1 MTDGRCKQIFA
12 QKRRKDWTKSG
23 GRGQKGDDTGWGIE
37 DVNKFFTRASVDWHG
52 WLGLKWN
59 WIPCLIVTKTRCAS
73 SKKIIKCGVW
83 RKIFDTPQAACFF
96 YQITL
101 FLVKNY
107 DQYDQYRLHISVTCE
122 IPTIMAWW
130 CKLSKHHAA
139 VINSWPQLPTDRSVQ
154 ISAQTG
160 TDGCERKQNAD
171 NEQFLS
177 LPFNFLSVF
186 INGYTKR
193 KITSNGQFWI
203 TQRLS
208 HLSHSIFQ
216 STFFHVNI
224 TTNKLWFYSSKAGT
238 LSSPQAFLVVIF

>member
-1 MTDGRCKQIFA
+1 M
-12 QKRRKDWTKSG
+12 RRVEKNIWHSPSSLL
-23 GRGQKGDDTGWGIE
+23 
-37 DVNKFFTRASVDWHG
+37 FFIRS
-52 WLGLKWN
+52 L
-59 WIPCLIVTKTRCAS
+59 
-73 SKKIIKCGVW
+73 
-83 RKIFDTPQAACFF
+83 F
-96 YQITL
+96 

-107 DQYDQYRLHISVTCE
+107 EHHVWLLYRLHISVTCE

-186 INGYTKR
+186 INGRAYKK
-193 KITSNGQFWI
+193 KITSNFCCLAEGQFRI

-208 HLSHSIFQ
+208 RLSHFIFQ
-216 STFFHVNI
+216 STFLI
-224 TTNKLWFYSSKAGT
+224 
-238 LSSPQAFLVVIF
+238 